1 MTYITGMCLRTSF
14 NLLRGREV
22 CWLYG
27 VYEIDF
33 NRICVK
39 VFRFISYIRMLGSF
53 FFFFF
58 FGGGGGVQNAMLTKN
73 ISQI

>member
-1 MTYITGMCLRTSF
+1 MAYEIKHYIYVKGKMTYIIGMCLRTSF
-14 NLLRGREV
+14 NLLRGREG

-39 VFRFISYIRMLGSF
+39 VFRFSSKSRVSRLAFIEKPASEY
-53 FFFFF
+53 
-58 FGGGGGVQNAMLTKN
+58 
-73 ISQI
+73 